1 MRMVCLHAQ
10 WHVCSASR
18 SHKHVHILLP
28 RKHSRIPRRLA
39 AEFEEK
45 RKQDRN
51 EQGKAGRLEFVRPA
65 SGPDLARL
73 LAGGDLAAQV
83 VATAK
88 AAAGAKAS
96 AAAAGAARRAS
107 KWDTGRK

>member
-1 MRMVCLHAQ
+1 MPPCASACMLGQQGSTSTNICVTPPARPHA
-10 WHVCSASR
+10 A
-18 SHKHVHILLP
+18 
-28 RKHSRIPRRLA
+28 RRLA

-45 RKQDRN
+45 RKQDRS

-65 SGPDLARL
+65 SGPDLTRL
-73 LAGGDLAAQV
+73 PAGGDLAAQM

-88 AAAGAKAS
+88 AAATAKAS

-107 KWDTGRK
+107 KWDAGRK